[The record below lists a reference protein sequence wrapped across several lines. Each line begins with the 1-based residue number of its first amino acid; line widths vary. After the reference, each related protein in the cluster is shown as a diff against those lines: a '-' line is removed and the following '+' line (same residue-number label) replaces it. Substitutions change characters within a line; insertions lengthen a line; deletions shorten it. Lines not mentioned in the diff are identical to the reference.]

1 MTVQLSL
8 NAYSTCPNTDQLRES
23 TLPYVDI
30 FCVSLVPPRI
40 SAPATDWNVSQTML
54 EETGLPYEA
63 HLVRFD
69 AGEQKS
75 PEFLALN
82 PYGKIPA
89 IIDPN
94 GPGGKPLALFES
106 GAILIYL
113 AEKSCRFLAP
123 GSAARYETL
132 QWLMFQMAGI
142 GPMFGQVG
150 FFHKFAGKD
159 YEDKRPRDR
168 YVTEAKRLLEVLD
181 GRLAGRRWIMILAA
195 CPLTTPA
202 SVNTPTTAASTAKIV
217 ARMIAVRRLN
227 RESCARVTSSEPG
240 MRPDGSSFRTGS
252 RTFVSR
258 VYSALTT
265 RIVFRALAGMSA
277 PS

>member
-1 MTVQLSL
+1 MLDPGMFPITRKWPAVNPDRVQLYSL
-8 NAYSTCPNTDQLRES
+8 NTPNG
-23 TLPYVDI
+23 VK
-30 FCVSLVPPRI
+30 VSI
-40 SAPATDWNVSQTML
+40 ML
-54 EETGLPYEA
+54 EETGLPYEP

-113 AEKSCRFLAP
+113 ADKCGRFLAP
-123 GSAARYETL
+123 SSAARYETL
-132 QWLMFQMAGI
+132 QWLMFQMAGM

-168 YVTEAKRLLEVLD
+168 YVAEAKRLLEVLD
-181 GRLAGRRWIMILAA
+181 GRLAGRRWIMGDDYTIADIATFGWVRNLIGFYGAGELVGFAEYANVGRVLETFLAR
-195 CPLTTPA
+195 PA
-202 SVNTPTTAASTAKIV
+202 VIRGLEIPK
-217 ARMIAVRRLN
+217 R
-227 RESCARVTSSEPG
+227 
-240 MRPDGSSFRTGS
+240 
-252 RTFVSR
+252 
-258 VYSALTT
+258 
-265 RIVFRALAGMSA
+265 
-277 PS
+277 